1 MKFKGGPNDAAYKRK
16 VLEPLNVA
24 SFAYDIF
31 AKAMQRKTMF
41 MKNSREEKKNYE
53 EKILEQKI
61 METPRPST
69 Q

>member
-16 VLEPLNVA
+16 VLEPLNDA

-31 AKAMQRKTMF
+31 TKAMQRKLF
-41 MKNSREEKKNYE
+41 YMKNSKEEKKNYE
-53 EKILEQKI
+53 EMILEQK
-61 METPRPST
+61 MKETPRPST

>member
-16 VLEPLNVA
+16 VLEPLNDS

-31 AKAMQRKTMF
+31 AKAMQRKLF
-41 MKNSREEKKNYE
+41 YMKNSKEEKKNYE